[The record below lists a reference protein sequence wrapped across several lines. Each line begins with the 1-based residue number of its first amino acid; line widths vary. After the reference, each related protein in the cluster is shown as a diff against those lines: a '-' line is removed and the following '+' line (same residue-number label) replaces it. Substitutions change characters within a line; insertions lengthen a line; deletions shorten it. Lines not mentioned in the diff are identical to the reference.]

1 MPLNCDKIKYNYIK
15 LIGQRKYFMSRKN
28 KNQPVASKGNKK
40 LATVSFFSIL
50 TLMTGIVLAVLYF
63 ALPFFKEEGGA
74 LWGQICM
81 WSALVFTGVGIIAV
95 IVCIILYKRY
105 DRLQKKREEEAMAKV
120 VDAAERL
127 DEAEAE
133 RNAQLAREQERLG
146 RPVQAE
152 PIQPSVV
159 VPVTQIEGNVTY
171 IPSREVYEA
180 INMGQYQSIEDK
192 FDQISKMDRTQF
204 VIYIARLFSRKGY
217 QVKLTPVVDN
227 HDIDML
233 VEKMGVTIAVGCL
246 ISSRILCKEDIVCV
260 KNGRSYYGVNNSMA
274 ITNMYFD
281 RTALDYAKAEHMSL
295 VDRNILA
302 EDFMN

>member
-1 MPLNCDKIKYNYIK
+1 MGKKDKK
-15 LIGQRKYFMSRKN
+15 
-28 KNQPVASKGNKK
+28 QPVAARGNKK

-50 TLMTGIVLAVLYF
+50 TLVIGIIVSALYV
-63 ALPFFKEEGGA
+63 ALPFFKEDGHELFNSIFMWTA
-74 LWGQICM
+74 LILT
-81 WSALVFTGVGIIAV
+81 AVGVIWV

-105 DRLQKKREEEAMAKV
+105 DRLQKK
-120 VDAAERL
+120 L
-127 DEAEAE
+127 EAEALQRMMDDAE
-133 RNAQLAREQERLG
+133 RREREVAERKAELEREQARLG
-146 RPVQAE
+146 APVQ
-152 PIQPSVV
+152 SVV
-159 VPVTQIEGNVTY
+159 VTSPMQLQGDVTY
-171 IPSREVYEA
+171 IPSKEAYES
-180 INMGQYQSIEDK
+180 INMGKYQTLEEK

-204 VIYIARLFSRKGY
+204 VIYVARLFSRKGY
-217 QVKLTPVVDN
+217 QVKLTPVMDN

-246 ISSRILCKEDIVCV
+246 LSSRILCKEDIVCV

-274 ITNMYFD
+274 LTNMYFD